1 MWEVITDLVSEGT
14 SLLLTTQYLEEA
26 DRLADSIVVV
36 NQGRVIASGTADD
49 LKAQV
54 GGERLEVV
62 VADAARLGRAREVL
76 APLAVGGA
84 EVEVEQHTRRLTV
97 PTGGGTAPLLEAVR
111 ALDTE
116 AIEVQDIG
124 IRRPTLDDAFL
135 ALTGHAS
142 SADHDD
148 ESPAELA
155 VAGRE
160 TR

>member
-1 MWEVITDLVSEGT
+1 VITDLVSEGT

-36 NQGRVIASGTADD
+36 NRGRVIASGTADE

-62 VADAARLGRAREVL
+62 VADATRLGRAQEVL

-84 EVEVEQHTRRLTV
+84 DVDVDQHTRRITV

-116 AIEVQDIG
+116 GIEVQDIG
-124 IRRPTLDDAFL
+124 VRRPTLDDAFL
-135 ALTGHAS
+135 SLTGHATD
-142 SADHDD
+142 ATATTDET
-148 ESPAELA
+148 ESPAVLA
-155 VAGRE
+155 GAGKDAR
-160 TR
+160 